1 MRPSRETRSLLF
13 VPAEERRLA
22 KVGNT
27 NADAY
32 IIDLE
37 DSIRADKKDEA
48 LARAVG
54 FLKEHGPHDNLFV
67 RINKER
73 IRQELDALGAYQV
86 GIMLPKIEACSDY
99 SNFEEALKGRPV
111 IALVET
117 PRALYNA
124 GAIASIP
131 WIGMLAFGAED
142 FTAAASM
149 RNAWDNLSVC
159 KSLLALAAKANGK
172 KVYDTPCFRLGDEAL
187 FDSELKQAVDL
198 GFDGKLAIHPGQVD
212 KINQAFLSYDKD
224 RMRHLVAVYE
234 SSGKAVCEID
244 GTVYEK
250 MHIDRMRRM
259 LSVADGVQEQP

>member
-1 MRPSRETRSLLF
+1 MPDHGIRSLLF

-22 KVGNT
+22 KVGRM

-37 DSIRADKKDEA
+37 DSIGEDRKDEA
-48 LARAVG
+48 LRRTVG
-54 FLKEHGPHDNLFV
+54 FLKAYGPIDNLFV

-73 IRQELDALGAYQV
+73 RLLELDALKPYPV
-86 GIMLPKIEACSDY
+86 GIMLPKIETCSDY
-99 SNFEEALKGRPV
+99 SDMENALNDKPV
-111 IALVET
+111 IALIET

-124 GAIASIP
+124 GTIAATP
-131 WIGMLAFGAED
+131 WIDTLAFGAED

-149 RNAWDNLSVC
+149 RNSWDNLFVF
-159 KSLLALAAKANGK
+159 KSLLSLAAKTHGK
-172 KVYDTPCFRLGDEAL
+172 RVYDTPCFHLADETL
-187 FDSELKQAVDL
+187 FNSELEQAVDL
-198 GFDGKLAIHPGQVD
+198 GFNGKLAIHPKQID
-212 KINQAFLSYDKD
+212 KINLAFLPHD
-224 RMRHLVAVYE
+224 RDYMQYLVSVYE

-259 LSVADGVQEQP
+259 LALTDCGKE